1 MIGNRALPAPHKAA
15 TISDA
20 FLNQE
25 ERRPSMG
32 IVAGEWA
39 RGPAMQRF
47 EARQGAD
54 IEGFMIPEWDREW
67 HRRP

>member
-1 MIGNRALPAPHKAA
+1 MIGNPALPAPHKAA

-25 ERRPSMG
+25 EQGQARV
-32 IVAGEWA
+32 VAGEWA

-47 EARQGAD
+47 EARQSAD
-54 IEGFMIPEWDREW
+54 VEGFMIPEWDREW

>member
-1 MIGNRALPAPHKAA
+1 MIGNRALPASHKAA

-25 ERRPSMG
+25 ERRPSTR

-39 RGPAMQRF
+39 QGPAMQRF
-47 EARQGAD
+47 FGN
-54 IEGFMIPEWDREW
+54 P
-67 HRRP
+67 PT